1 MITYTDELYI
11 LASGGVIN
19 ANRTVID
26 NNSFMITILYS
37 DL

>member
-1 MITYTDELYI
+1 MIAYTNELYL

-19 ANRTVID
+19 ANRTIID
-26 NNSFMITILYS
+26 DNSIAITILYS